1 MSDIRKVEG
10 YEHLVKDM
18 ETKAIINTDRDAY
31 EKAKKRALAAQA
43 QRDEILSLAERCGIK
58 NFGVVKSESFF
69 KFYEELDRSH
79 FQESHIIDDD
89 LFDPELIKMVEK
101 EMLLKEMYLVFQ
113 LPTILVHI
121 IASS

>member
-43 QRDEILSLAERCGIK
+43 QRDEIRSTTREINNLKCEMHEIK
-58 NFGVVKSESFF
+58 S
-69 KFYEELDRSH
+69 
-79 FQESHIIDDD
+79 
-89 LFDPELIKMVEK
+89 
-101 EMLLKEMYLVFQ
+101 LLKELVGNQ
-113 LPTILVHI
+113 
-121 IASS
+121 